1 MPTRHMEENMSEKSA
16 IVMRFPQDIKT
27 WLQAQAE
34 LHGSSQNSE
43 AIRAI
48 RERMDRIGHQSDS
61 NERASA

>member
-1 MPTRHMEENMSEKSA
+1 MSEKMA
-16 IVMRFPQDIKT
+16 IVMRLPQDVKA

-48 RERMDRIGHQSDS
+48 RERMDRIGERSDD
-61 NERASA
+61 NERAPA

>member
-1 MPTRHMEENMSEKSA
+1 MAQTRQIA
-16 IVMRFPQDIKT
+16 MRFPADIKD

-48 RERMDRIGHQSDS
+48 RERMDRIADQREG

>member
-1 MPTRHMEENMSEKSA
+1 MSEKSA
-16 IVMRFPQDIKT
+16 IVMRLPQDVKA

-48 RERMDRIGHQSDS
+48 RERMDRIGHRNES

>member
-1 MPTRHMEENMSEKSA
+1 MAQTRQIA
-16 IVMRFPQDIKT
+16 MRFPADIKD

-48 RERMDRIGHQSDS
+48 RERMERVAGRSDS
-61 NERASA
+61 NERSSA

>member
-1 MPTRHMEENMSEKSA
+1 MSEKSA
-16 IVMRFPQDIKT
+16 IVMRFPQDVKA
-27 WLQAQAE
+27 WLEAQAE

-48 RERMDRIGHQSDS
+48 RERMERVAGRGES